1 MINQYKSQAPGG
13 YWPNGL
19 TVNGKEALPIP
30 SPGAPWQ
37 DKPVISGKACVESQR
52 DGIPD
57 EWKKQQHL
65 NTNKR
70 DLHKSL
76 APDGY
81 TILEHY
87 LNGTPVTK

>member
-1 MINQYKSQAPGG
+1 
-13 YWPNGL
+13 
-19 TVNGKEALPIP
+19 V
-30 SPGAPWQ
+30 
-37 DKPVISGKACVESQR
+37 VSGKVCCIESLH

-65 NTNKR
+65 NTTKR
-70 DLHKSL
+70 DLHKTL

-87 LNGTPVTK
+87 LSGTPVSK